1 MIAQRP
7 FLIGRRQPSD
17 NAHADGP
24 ILRRPGGPRVLVLSA
39 SVGTGHLRAA
49 EAIAAALRQIAPTAR
64 IRTADVLSLSTTA
77 FRFCYARMYLEMV
90 RHAPTM
96 LGYIYNRIDQPVR
109 MGSRRWYWLRV
120 WLEKTQLRPFLALL
134 ASEPW
139 DLVINTFFLPAEIIA
154 SLRLRGQ
161 FSAPQS
167 MVVTDFETHRNW
179 VAQPCDHY
187 FTATEEAALYLQY
200 FGVSRAATT
209 VTGIP
214 VHPAFA
220 APLDRAAC
228 LARLGLRGGR
238 PVVLLLAG
246 GHGAG
251 PIEAPY
257 RALLEVE
264 VPLEVVVITG
274 RNEKAR
280 SLLGAIEVPGRHRS
294 TVLGYTD
301 RMHEWLA
308 VEDLVVTKPGGLTVS
323 EALARGVGLMLINPI
338 PGQEERNS
346 DFLLEQGAAV
356 KANHLPTLAY
366 KVTELLRHPRRLE
379 QLKANAHRLGRPRA
393 AFEIARCS
401 LALVGQPDC
410 FAAEVGN

>member
-1 MIAQRP
+1 MISQHR
-7 FLIGRRQPSD
+7 FLSWRWGE
-17 NAHADGP
+17 NGNGHAHHP
-24 ILRRPGGPRVLVLSA
+24 ESPRVLVLSA
-39 SVGTGHLRAA
+39 SVGTGHMRAA
-49 EAIAAALRQIAPTAR
+49 EAIALALRQVAPGAR
-64 IRTADVLSLSTTA
+64 VRTADVLSLATPP
-77 FRFCYARMYLEMV
+77 FRFCYAQMYLELI
-90 RHAPTM
+90 RHAPAL
-96 LGYIYNRIDQPVR
+96 LGYIYDRIDQPVR
-109 MGSRRWYWLRV
+109 MGSRRLYWLRV
-120 WLEKTQLRPFLALL
+120 WLEKTQLRPFLDLL

-154 SLRLRGQ
+154 SLRRRGH
-161 FSAPQS
+161 FTAPQT

-179 VAQPCDHY
+179 VTQPCDHY

-200 FGVSRAATT
+200 FGVPRAATT

-214 VHPAFA
+214 IHPTFA
-220 APLDRAAC
+220 EPLDRQAC
-228 LARLGLRGGR
+228 LEGLGLRGDR

-257 RALLEVE
+257 RALLDVE
-264 VPLEVVVITG
+264 VPLQIVVVTG
-274 RNEKAR
+274 HNEKAR
-280 SLLGAIEVPGRHRS
+280 SALQAIAPPRRHRS

-308 VEDLVVTKPGGLTVS
+308 VSDLVVTKPGGLTVS
-323 EALARGVGLMLINPI
+323 EALARGVGLVLINPI

-366 KVTELLRHPRRLE
+366 KVTDLLRHPRRLE
-379 QLKANAHRLGRPRA
+379 QLKANARRLGRPRA
-393 AFEIARCS
+393 AFEIAERS
-401 LALVGQPDC
+401 LGLIRQP
-410 FAAEVGN
+410 APVAP